1 MSILTESEMHS
12 QKPAAFPILIQD
24 LVAKLTASARFCGF
38 KRQFLSVSNEKSLT
52 RLTRSNP
59 PDRN

>member
-1 MSILTESEMHS
+1 MHS